1 MNTMIRSNYLNTDI
15 PVQMYE
21 AYNEREEKVL
31 IITHA
36 SLEHFLFDKL
46 PAYMR
51 NLKVS
56 VRYSLETIYVSDT
69 VASFLCKIEDTAGK
83 VVFNT
88 GESDRSLMKNDS
100 IGMKNYIRIA
110 KNRAIDAA
118 LIRYL
123 DLPTV
128 EGKVG
133 KIYSSAEDLEGMT
146 YEKNQ
151 QQQQQSMNNSQPIQ
165 TTNYTPSD
173 WSQFIIQFGWG
184 KNQPIE
190 YVYQTNGGRDWLL
203 KMVSEAESGQL
214 NSSEGVAQYPM
225 IKAFLHQKGEL

>member
-36 SLEHFLFDKL
+36 SLEHFLFDQL
-46 PAYMR
+46 PTYMR

-69 VASFLCKIEDTAGK
+69 VASFLCKIEDTAGR

-88 GESDRSLMKNDS
+88 GESDRSLMKNDP

-146 YEKNQ
+146 YEKNFYF
-151 QQQQQSMNNSQPIQ
+151 SDRFNNAALIG
-165 TTNYTPSD
+165 Y
-173 WSQFIIQFGWG
+173 FAI
-184 KNQPIE
+184 
-190 YVYQTNGGRDWLL
+190 L
-203 KMVSEAESGQL
+203 
-214 NSSEGVAQYPM
+214 
-225 IKAFLHQKGEL
+225 

>member
-36 SLEHFLFDKL
+36 SLEHFLFDQL

-69 VASFLCKIEDTAGK
+69 VASFLCKIEDTAGR

-88 GESDRSLMKNDS
+88 GESDRSLMKNDP

-146 YEKNQ
+146 YEKNSQ
-151 QQQQQSMNNSQPIQ
+151 NSC
-165 TTNYTPSD
+165 
-173 WSQFIIQFGWG
+173 
-184 KNQPIE
+184 NQ
-190 YVYQTNGGRDWLL
+190 
-203 KMVSEAESGQL
+203 
-214 NSSEGVAQYPM
+214 
-225 IKAFLHQKGEL
+225 

>member
-36 SLEHFLFDKL
+36 SLEHFLFDQL

-69 VASFLCKIEDTAGK
+69 VASFLCKIEDTAGR

-88 GESDRSLMKNDS
+88 GESDRSLMKNDP

-146 YEKNQ
+146 YEKKQ
-151 QQQQQSMNNSQPIQ
+151 PKQLQSMNNS
-165 TTNYTPSD
+165 
-173 WSQFIIQFGWG
+173 
-184 KNQPIE
+184 QPIE

-214 NSSEGVAQYPM
+214 NSSEGIAQYPM

>member
-36 SLEHFLFDKL
+36 SLEHFLFDQL
-46 PAYMR
+46 PTYMR

-69 VASFLCKIEDTAGK
+69 VASFLCKIEDTAGR

-88 GESDRSLMKNDS
+88 GESDRSLMKNDP

-118 LIRYL
+118 LIRYQ
-123 DLPTV
+123 
-128 EGKVG
+128 
-133 KIYSSAEDLEGMT
+133 DLEGMT

-151 QQQQQSMNNSQPIQ
+151 PKQQQSMNNPQPIQ
-165 TTNYTPSD
+165 TTNYTPQQNTGNFMTELTNTPAD

>member
-88 GESDRSLMKNDS
+88 GESDRSLMK
-100 IGMKNYIRIA
+100 
-110 KNRAIDAA
+110 
-118 LIRYL
+118 
-123 DLPTV
+123 
-128 EGKVG
+128 
-133 KIYSSAEDLEGMT
+133 KI
-146 YEKNQ
+146 
-151 QQQQQSMNNSQPIQ
+151 SQ
-165 TTNYTPSD
+165 
-173 WSQFIIQFGWG
+173 
-184 KNQPIE
+184 
-190 YVYQTNGGRDWLL
+190 
-203 KMVSEAESGQL
+203 
-214 NSSEGVAQYPM
+214 NSSNQ
-225 IKAFLHQKGEL
+225 